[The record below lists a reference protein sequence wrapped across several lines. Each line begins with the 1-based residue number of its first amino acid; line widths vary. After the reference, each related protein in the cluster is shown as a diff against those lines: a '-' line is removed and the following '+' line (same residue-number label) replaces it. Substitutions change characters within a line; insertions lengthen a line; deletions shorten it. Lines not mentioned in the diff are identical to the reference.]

1 MKIEIKR
8 MVLGPVQTNVYYVI
22 NPETKECV
30 ILDPADNAPR
40 IRMAVNKLG
49 VTPVAILLTHGHFD
63 HIDAADEV
71 RKMFDIKIYA
81 LDKEQET
88 LADPYLN
95 GDARFYRK
103 HLSISADVWLHDGE
117 VLDLFQASFGR
128 YDMPGGCFTDLQK
141 SLKEKLFLL
150 PDDVT
155 VFPGHMEETSI
166 GFEKR
171 YNPIL

>member
-49 VTPVAILLTHGHFD
+49 VTPVAIFLTHGHFD

-71 RKMFDIKIYA
+71 RKMFGIKIYA
-81 LDKEQET
+81 LDKE
-88 LADPYLN
+88 
-95 GDARFYRK
+95 
-103 HLSISADVWLHDGE
+103 
-117 VLDLFQASFGR
+117 
-128 YDMPGGCFTDLQK
+128 
-141 SLKEKLFLL
+141 
-150 PDDVT
+150 
-155 VFPGHMEETSI
+155 
-166 GFEKR
+166 
-171 YNPIL
+171 

>member
-71 RKMFDIKIYA
+71 RKMCDFGITIDERVADGYYFAKSIKVMEYI
-81 LDKEQET
+81 L
-88 LADPYLN
+88 
-95 GDARFYRK
+95 
-103 HLSISADVWLHDGE
+103 LHPEMLMEGAATKIE
-117 VLDLFQASFGR
+117 VPELR
-128 YDMPGGCFTDLQK
+128 
-141 SLKEKLFLL
+141 
-150 PDDVT
+150 
-155 VFPGHMEETSI
+155 
-166 GFEKR
+166 
-171 YNPIL
+171 